1 MNKNICIYLYLVIY
15 KCTLPKKHGILCVF
29 YAIICQEAAILLAPV
44 CIFEIDKNLDTFFD
58 AIEPH
63 N

>member
-1 MNKNICIYLYLVIY
+1 MY
-15 KCTLPKKHGILCVF
+15 KMYSKPPKKHGILCVF

-44 CIFEIDKNLDTFFD
+44 CVFEIDKNLDTFFD